1 MYLYKVLPINILNI
15 NDQIKNDIMEVYKQ
29 FLKEFNIEYQI
40 IYRKKK
46 FDIDAYIENSC
57 NNVKETTSDN
67 VIQEYKDKL
76 KEKLIKENLYCGKF
90 YIVIAIRD
98 QDNIKINDIDN
109 LMVRLNNI
117 GCDISRIEG
126 KDNIMLILYECINK

>member
-1 MYLYKVLPINILNI
+1 
-15 NDQIKNDIMEVYKQ
+15 MEVYKQ

-40 IYRKKK
+40 LYRKKK

-57 NNVKETTSDN
+57 NNVKGNTSEN

-109 LMVRLNNI
+109 LMDRLNNI
-117 GCDISRIEG
+117 GCDITRIEG